1 MQSLQ
6 NKRILVGVTGGI
18 AAYKAP
24 DVVRRLRDLGAEVK
38 VIMTRGACE
47 FITPLTLQAVS
58 GNRVHTELLDAEAE
72 AAMGHIELARWGDA
86 IVVAPATADALARFA
101 VGRADDLLATVLCAS
116 DAPVLLAPA
125 MNQAMWR
132 DQANQTNLQRLAER
146 GYRTVGP
153 GEGAQ
158 ACGDTGAGRMSEAA
172 EIAQAVAD
180 CFASGILDGR
190 HVVITA
196 GPSLEALD
204 PVRYLSNYSSGKMGF
219 ALATAAIEAG
229 AKVTLIAG
237 PVHLPADAR
246 AQRVDV
252 VSAQDM
258 LEAVMGVIDG
268 ADIFVGAAAVADF
281 RPVTSESQ
289 KIKKTAAVQ
298 TLTLEL
304 EKTPDIIAAV
314 SSLISPPV
322 VVGFAAETHD
332 LLEHANA
339 KMQRKNLQMIVA
351 NDVSRDDIGFSS
363 DSNEVIVLTRSEQ
376 VEMPK
381 MSKDQLARELIK
393 LIAQQV

>member
-1 MQSLQ
+1 
-6 NKRILVGVTGGI
+6 
-18 AAYKAP
+18 
-24 DVVRRLRDLGAEVK
+24 
-38 VIMTRGACE
+38 
-47 FITPLTLQAVS
+47 
-58 GNRVHTELLDAEAE
+58 
-72 AAMGHIELARWGDA
+72 
-86 IVVAPATADALARFA
+86 
-101 VGRADDLLATVLCAS
+101 
-116 DAPVLLAPA
+116 
-125 MNQAMWR
+125 
-132 DQANQTNLQRLAER
+132 
-146 GYRTVGP
+146 
-153 GEGAQ
+153 
-158 ACGDTGAGRMSEAA
+158 
-172 EIAQAVAD
+172 
-180 CFASGILDGR
+180 
-190 HVVITA
+190 
-196 GPSLEALD
+196 
-204 PVRYLSNYSSGKMGF
+204 
-219 ALATAAIEAG
+219 
-229 AKVTLIAG
+229 
-237 PVHLPADAR
+237 
-246 AQRVDV
+246 
-252 VSAQDM
+252 
-258 LEAVMGVIDG
+258 MGVIDG

>member
-1 MQSLQ
+1 MPQ
-6 NKRILVGVTGGI
+6 
-18 AAYKAP
+18 
-24 DVVRRLRDLGAEVK
+24 E
-38 VIMTRGACE
+38 
-47 FITPLTLQAVS
+47 
-58 GNRVHTELLDAEAE
+58 
-72 AAMGHIELARWGDA
+72 
-86 IVVAPATADALARFA
+86 
-101 VGRADDLLATVLCAS
+101 
-116 DAPVLLAPA
+116 
-125 MNQAMWR
+125 
-132 DQANQTNLQRLAER
+132 
-146 GYRTVGP
+146 YR
-153 GEGAQ
+153 
-158 ACGDTGAGRMSEAA
+158 
-172 EIAQAVAD
+172 
-180 CFASGILDGR
+180 GR

-237 PVHLPADAR
+237 PVHLQADAR

>member
-1 MQSLQ
+1 
-6 NKRILVGVTGGI
+6 
-18 AAYKAP
+18 
-24 DVVRRLRDLGAEVK
+24 
-38 VIMTRGACE
+38 
-47 FITPLTLQAVS
+47 
-58 GNRVHTELLDAEAE
+58 
-72 AAMGHIELARWGDA
+72 
-86 IVVAPATADALARFA
+86 

-158 ACGDTGAGRMSEAA
+158 ACGDTGAGRMSEAV

-237 PVHLPADAR
+237 PVHLQADAR

-289 KIKKTAAVQ
+289 KIKKTAAAQ

-314 SSLISPPV
+314 SNLISPPV